1 MEDTRIIPVI
11 DLGATHTRRGF
22 VAASVSQ
29 GRFTGTPYLLYPEKP
44 KKIKNPTK
52 FVQGHPKGFVTD
64 LTATLEKTVENLKVL
79 YQRVKKK
86 YRYPLV
92 KTVGISAPGA
102 WLEEGIPYKGTV
114 PNVPDLENF
123 NLAEEVSRMMGPG
136 WRAAVNNDGVANV
149 LAMAHYLLANI
160 EKYPAAKEALKESGK
175 IAGFIPGTGFG
186 AGAFYI
192 KESQVM
198 PIPGP
203 QQFFDIIV
211 GEGEGRICPHCLTP
225 EDLATGEGLKHQ
237 AERNIILANKFSKE
251 KLTGEF
257 MASLTEHRDESI
269 KEAARALYRKAG
281 EALAQTMILAFEG
294 GAEGESKKAVVN
306 DPPRLETEFW
316 QWVKGTRVFILGGWL
331 TAKPAKRY
339 TLSVL
344 EKTLKNK
351 GYDFVIILADEIP
364 GITELLEKDAA
375 GLIGAALLLPPSAMR
390 ILD

>member
-22 VAASVSQ
+22 VAIRTSQ
-29 GRFTGTPYLLYPEKP
+29 RRFIGTPYLLYPEKP

-211 GEGEGRICPHCLTP
+211 GEGEGRIAPHCLTP
-225 EDLATGEGLKHQ
+225 EDLATGEGLKRQ
-237 AERNIILANKFSKE
+237 AERNIILANKFSKD

-257 MASLTEHRDESI
+257 IASLTEHKDESI
-269 KEAARALYRKAG
+269 KEAARSLYRKAG

-306 DPPRLETEFW
+306 NPPRLEAEFW

-364 GITELLEKDAA
+364 GVSEVLEKDAA
-375 GLIGAALLLPPSAMR
+375 GLVGAALLLPPSAMR
-390 ILD
+390 ILE

>member
-1 MEDTRIIPVI
+1 
-11 DLGATHTRRGF
+11 
-22 VAASVSQ
+22 
-29 GRFTGTPYLLYPEKP
+29 
-44 KKIKNPTK
+44 
-52 FVQGHPKGFVTD
+52 
-64 LTATLEKTVENLKVL
+64 
-79 YQRVKKK
+79 
-86 YRYPLV
+86 
-92 KTVGISAPGA
+92 
-102 WLEEGIPYKGTV
+102 
-114 PNVPDLENF
+114 
-123 NLAEEVSRMMGPG
+123 
-136 WRAAVNNDGVANV
+136 
-149 LAMAHYLLANI
+149 MAHYLLANI
-160 EKYPAAKEALKESGK
+160 EKFPAAKEALKDSGR

-211 GEGEGRICPHCLTP
+211 GQGEGRIAPHCLTP
-225 EDLATGEGLKHQ
+225 EDLATGEGLKRQ
-237 AERNIILANKFSKE
+237 AERNIILANKFSKD

-257 MASLTEHRDESI
+257 IGSLTEHKDESI

-306 DPPRLETEFW
+306 DPPRLEAKFW

-344 EKTLKNK
+344 EKTLKDK
-351 GYDFVIILADEIP
+351 GYSFVIMLADEIP

-390 ILD
+390 VLD

>member
-1 MEDTRIIPVI
+1 MEDTWLIPVI
-11 DLGATHTRRGF
+11 DLGATYTRRGF
-22 VAASVSQ
+22 VAVRVSQ
-29 GRFTGTPYLLYPEKP
+29 GRFIGTPYLFYPKRP

-52 FVQGHPKGFVTD
+52 FVQGHPKESVTD
-64 LTATLEKTVENLKVL
+64 LKAILKKTVENLKFL
-79 YQRVKKK
+79 YQKVKKK
-86 YRYPLV
+86 YRYPLI
-92 KTVGISAPGA
+92 KTIGISAPGA

-114 PNVPDLENF
+114 PNMPDLENF
-123 NLAEEVSRMMGPG
+123 KLAEEVSRMMGSG
-136 WRAAVNNDGVANV
+136 WSAVANNDGVANV

-160 EKYPAAKEALKESGK
+160 EKFPAAKEALKESGK

-186 AGAFYI
+186 AGSFYI
-192 KESQVM
+192 KESQVI

-211 GEGEGRICPHCLTP
+211 GEGEGRICPHCLTA

-257 MASLTEHRDESI
+257 IGSLTEHKDESI

-281 EALAQTMILAFEG
+281 EALAQTMILTYEG

-306 DPPRLETEFW
+306 DPPRLEAGFW
-316 QWVKGTRVFILGGWL
+316 KWVKGTKVFILGGWL
-331 TAKPAKRY
+331 TSKSAKRY

-344 EKTLKNK
+344 EKTLKDK

-364 GITELLEKDAA
+364 VVTKLLAKDAA
-375 GLIGAALLLPPSAMR
+375 GLIGAALLLPPTAMR
-390 ILD
+390 SLE

>member
-22 VAASVSQ
+22 VAIRTSQ
-29 GRFTGTPYLLYPEKP
+29 GRFVGTPYLLYPEKP

-52 FVQGHPKGFVTD
+52 FVQGHPKGFVTN
-64 LTATLEKTVENLKVL
+64 LKATLEKTVKNLKTL
-79 YQRVKKK
+79 YQKVKKK
-86 YRYPLV
+86 YRYPLI

-211 GEGEGRICPHCLTP
+211 GEGEGRIAPHCLTP
-225 EDLATGEGLKHQ
+225 EDLATGEGLKRQ

-257 MASLTEHRDESI
+257 IASLTEHKDESI
-269 KEAARALYRKAG
+269 KEAARSLYRKAG

-306 DPPRLETEFW
+306 DPPRLEAEFW

-331 TAKPAKRY
+331 TSKPAKRY
-339 TLSVL
+339 TLSIL

-364 GITELLEKDAA
+364 GVSEVLEKDAA

-390 ILD
+390 ILE

>member
-11 DLGATHTRRGF
+11 DFGATHTRRGF
-22 VAASVSQ
+22 VAVRISQ
-29 GRFTGTPYLLYPEKP
+29 GRFIGTPYLICPKKP

-52 FVQGHPKGFVTD
+52 FVQGHPKGSVTD
-64 LTATLEKTVENLKVL
+64 LKATLKKTVENLKVL
-79 YQRVKKK
+79 YRMIKNK
-86 YRYPLV
+86 YRYPLI
-92 KTVGISAPGA
+92 KTIGISAPGA

-114 PNVPDLENF
+114 PNVPDLEHF
-123 NLAEEVSRMMGPG
+123 KVAEEVSRMMGLG
-136 WRAAVNNDGVANV
+136 WSAVVNNDGVANV

-160 EKYPAAKEALKESGK
+160 EKFPAAKEALKESGK

-211 GEGEGRICPHCLTP
+211 GEGEGRIAPHCLTP
-225 EDLATGEGLKHQ
+225 EDLATGEGLKRQ
-237 AERNIILANKFSKE
+237 AERNIILADKFSKD

-257 MASLTEHRDESI
+257 IASLTEHKDESI

-306 DPPRLETEFW
+306 DPPRLESEFW

-331 TAKPAKRY
+331 TSKPAKKY
-339 TLSVL
+339 TLPIL
-344 EKTLKNK
+344 EKILKDK

-364 GITELLEKDAA
+364 GVMELLKKDAV
-375 GLIGAALLLPPSAMR
+375 GLIGAALLLPPDN
-390 ILD
+390 L